1 MNSHGVYF
9 YEDDTFLID
18 NVAHFIKNGLERHE
32 TVIVVATEEHRL
44 DLKTRLIADR
54 VIGFASPTDA
64 RYFTL
69 DASTTL
75 SLFML
80 NDWPDERLF
89 LKVIG
94 QIIAS
99 SAPNTPVRIYGEM
112 VAVLWAHGKHR
123 AAIRLEELW
132 NTLATQQEF
141 SLLCGYPSS
150 EFQGSDLTSG
160 LLEVCACH
168 SEVIGEP
175 DVRQA
180 ASMYRAGQV
189 NEC

>member
-1 MNSHGVYF
+1 MNPHAVYF

-18 NVAHFIKNGLERHE
+18 NVAHFVRNGLEQQE

-44 DLKTRLIADR
+44 DLKTKLIADR
-54 VIGFASPTDA
+54 VIGQASPTDA
-64 RYFTL
+64 RYLTL

-80 NDWPDERLF
+80 NDWPGERLF

-99 SAPNTPVRIYGEM
+99 VASNTPVRIYGEM
-112 VAVLWAHGKHR
+112 VAVLWAQGKHK

-132 NTLATQQEF
+132 NTLATQRDF

-150 EFQGSDLTSG
+150 VFETPDLSSA
-160 LLEVCACH
+160 LKEVCACH
-168 SEVIGEP
+168 SQVTG
-175 DVRQA
+175 
-180 ASMYRAGQV
+180 SRA
-189 NEC
+189 